1 MQEKAVTSP
10 KRDAPNHVANRK
22 KSREA
27 VPASIQQ
34 SGSLT
39 GDNAGIAQGRK
50 TEDDV
55 SRKVVDQDDGWNSN
69 T

>member
-1 MQEKAVTSP
+1 MQEKAMTSP

-22 KSREA
+22 KSRET
-27 VPASIQQ
+27 VPTSIQQ
-34 SGSLT
+34 SGGLT